1 MIYYYYIKNMN
12 SLIIF
17 WLGVPVIGLVL
28 AIMGKFV
35 IRKRILTIIGLALL
49 GGFIVYNFLIIV
61 AFGLSDM

>member
-1 MIYYYYIKNMN
+1 MN